1 MIHLS
6 WNNREYLEHHW
17 PIMFHTVE
25 ESAARLRLH
34 PKTVL
39 RFIREGKLHAARVG
53 RAYRILDADLAA
65 FAQTKPAA
73 PVPRAVRVTSIV
85 DIPDAPQSLHQYL
98 SRSLHAMASGRTS
111 YADPVRIDVTFD
123 PTAGVVKIIV
133 AATPADT
140 AALMSSVDMLLQ
152 QSGT

>member
-1 MIHLS
+1 
-6 WNNREYLEHHW
+6 
-17 PIMFHTVE
+17 MFHTVD

-39 RFIREGKLHAARVG
+39 RFIREGKLRATRVG

-65 FAQTKPAA
+65 FAQTEPAAPA

-85 DIPDAPQSLHQYL
+85 DIPDASQSLHQYL

-111 YADPVRIDVTFD
+111 YVDPVRIDVTFD
-123 PTAGVVKIIV
+123 PAASQVKIIV

-140 AALMSSVDMLLQ
+140 AVLMSSLEALLQ

>member
-1 MIHLS
+1 
-6 WNNREYLEHHW
+6 
-17 PIMFHTVE
+17 MFHTVE
-25 ESAARLRLH
+25 DTAARLRVH

-39 RFIREGKLHAARVG
+39 RFIRDGKLRATRVG

-65 FAQTKPAA
+65 FAQTEPAA

-85 DIPDAPQSLHQYL
+85 DIPDASQSLHQYL

-111 YADPVRIDVTFD
+111 YVDPVRIDVTFD
-123 PTAGVVKIIV
+123 PAASVVKVVV

-140 AALMSSVDMLLQ
+140 AALMSSLDTLLQ
-152 QSGT
+152 KSGT

>member
-1 MIHLS
+1 
-6 WNNREYLEHHW
+6 
-17 PIMFHTVE
+17 MFHTVD

-39 RFIREGKLHAARVG
+39 RFIREGKLHATRVG
-53 RAYRILDADLAA
+53 RAYRILDTDLAA
-65 FAQTKPAA
+65 FAQTEPAAPA

-85 DIPDAPQSLHQYL
+85 DIPDASQSLHQYL

-111 YADPVRIDVTFD
+111 YVDPVRIDVTFD
-123 PTAGVVKIIV
+123 PAASQVKIIV

-140 AALMSSVDMLLQ
+140 AVLMSSLEALLQ

>member
-1 MIHLS
+1 ML
-6 WNNREYLEHHW
+6 
-17 PIMFHTVE
+17 HTVE

-39 RFIREGKLHAARVG
+39 RFIREGKLRATRVG
-53 RAYRILDADLAA
+53 RAYRILDTDLAA
-65 FAQTKPAA
+65 FARTEPAA
-73 PVPRAVRVTSIV
+73 PVPRVVRVTSIV
-85 DIPDAPQSLHQYL
+85 DIPDASQSLHQYL

-111 YADPVRIDVTFD
+111 YVDSVRIDVAFD
-123 PTAGVVKIIV
+123 PAASQVKIIV

-140 AALMSSVDMLLQ
+140 AALMSSLEALLQ

>member
-1 MIHLS
+1 V
-6 WNNREYLEHHW
+6 YHW

-39 RFIREGKLHAARVG
+39 RFIREGKLPATRVG
-53 RAYRILDADLAA
+53 RAYRILDTDLAA
-65 FAQTKPAA
+65 FAQMKPAA

-85 DIPDAPQSLHQYL
+85 DIPDASQSLHQHL
-98 SRSLHAMASGRTS
+98 SRSLQAMATSRTS
-111 YADPVRIDVTFD
+111 YVDPVRIDVTFD
-123 PTAGVVKIIV
+123 PATSLVKIIV

-140 AALMSSVDMLLQ
+140 AALMSSLEALLQ
-152 QSGT
+152 HSGT

>member
-1 MIHLS
+1 ML
-6 WNNREYLEHHW
+6 
-17 PIMFHTVE
+17 HTVE

-39 RFIREGKLHAARVG
+39 RFIREGKLPATRVG

-65 FAQTKPAA
+65 FSQTKPAA
-73 PVPRAVRVTSIV
+73 PMPRAVRVTSIV
-85 DIPDAPQSLHQYL
+85 DIPDASQSLHQYL

-111 YADPVRIDVTFD
+111 YVDPVRIDVTFD
-123 PTAGVVKIIV
+123 PAASLVKIIV

-140 AALMSSVDMLLQ
+140 AALMSSLEALLQ

>member
-1 MIHLS
+1 MEHI
-6 WNNREYLEHHW
+6 EHHE
-17 PIMFHTVE
+17 PIMFHTVD

-39 RFIREGKLHAARVG
+39 RFIREGKLRATRVG
-53 RAYRILDADLAA
+53 RAYRILDTDLAA
-65 FAQTKPAA
+65 FAQTEPPA

-85 DIPDAPQSLHQYL
+85 DIPDASQSLHQYL

-111 YADPVRIDVTFD
+111 YVDPVRIDVTFD
-123 PTAGVVKIIV
+123 PAASQVKIIV

-140 AALMSSVDMLLQ
+140 VVLMSSLEALLQ

>member
-1 MIHLS
+1 
-6 WNNREYLEHHW
+6 
-17 PIMFHTVE
+17 MFHTVE
-25 ESAARLRLH
+25 DTATRLRVH

-39 RFIREGKLHAARVG
+39 RFIRDGKLRATRVG

-65 FAQTKPAA
+65 FAQTEPAA

-85 DIPDAPQSLHQYL
+85 DIPDASQSLHQYL

-111 YADPVRIDVTFD
+111 YVEPVRIDVTFD
-123 PTAGVVKIIV
+123 PAASVVKVVV

-140 AALMSSVDMLLQ
+140 AALMSSLDMLLQ
-152 QSGT
+152 KSGT

>member
-1 MIHLS
+1 
-6 WNNREYLEHHW
+6 
-17 PIMFHTVE
+17 MFHTVD

-39 RFIREGKLHAARVG
+39 RFIREGKLRATRVG

-65 FAQTKPAA
+65 FAQTEPAT

-85 DIPDAPQSLHQYL
+85 DIPDASQSLHQYL

-111 YADPVRIDVTFD
+111 YVEPVRIDVTFD
-123 PTAGVVKIIV
+123 PAASQVKIIV

-140 AALMSSVDMLLQ
+140 AVLMSSLEALLQ